1 MNNIENF
8 NEKYD
13 REYTEQ
19 AVEIYKYDKFENW
32 FKLLKDIFSYTH
44 NAMYSGGKEF
54 HIIFSNKCD
63 NSKKIK
69 ITVTNR
75 FNNLLVTIGIT
86 DKNFISFLPGFVDNE
101 VCYSLDE
108 VYYFLMDIFK
118 VISDYSNFTPLE
130 LPKMSDEKK
139 KKVNF
144 LHATRY
150 IAGIEYH
157 YKEV

>member
-1 MNNIENF
+1 MNIENF
-8 NEKYD
+8 NEKCD
-13 REYTEQ
+13 RNYTEE

-44 NAMYSGGKEF
+44 NAVYSGGKEF
-54 HIIFSNKCD
+54 YIIFSNKRD

-75 FNNLLVTIGIT
+75 LNDFLVTAEIT
-86 DKNFISFLPGFVDNE
+86 DENFILFLPGLVKNE
-101 VCYSLDE
+101 IFDSPDE
-108 VYYFLMDIFK
+108 VYYFLMDVFK

-130 LPKMSDEKK
+130 LPELIDVKK
-139 KKVNF
+139 KKINW

-150 IAGIEYH
+150 IAGIKYH